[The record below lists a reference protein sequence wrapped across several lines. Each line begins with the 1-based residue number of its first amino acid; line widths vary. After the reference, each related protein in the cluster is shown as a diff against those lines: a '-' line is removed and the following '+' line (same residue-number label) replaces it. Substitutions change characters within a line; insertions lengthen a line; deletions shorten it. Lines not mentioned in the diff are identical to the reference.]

1 MFSALLAASLVFSQ
15 ADANLAFKTATGLV
29 EKHTPR
35 DSGTTRSMLAANFLL
50 DAASAAG
57 ADVRRDMFIAK
68 TPKGE
73 RRFTNLVASFKR
85 NPDASWI
92 VLVSHYD
99 TKTGVDCPGANDG
112 ASTSGLLVALAGVL
126 CTHRTQN
133 DNVMLIWT
141 DGEECMNA
149 YVEDDGLWG
158 SRHAAKSLKE
168 SGVKVKAV
176 ICLDMLGDKD
186 LHVSIPKNSSPALSK
201 IALAAAKKA
210 GVADKVSRVD
220 LLVKDDHVPFLEA
233 GFKSIDLIDFEYGSA
248 PGLND
253 YWHTAKDTVD
263 KISEE
268 SLFTAGKLVAGML
281 DILLQ

>member
-29 EKHTPR
+29 ENHTPR
-35 DSGTTRSMLAANFLL
+35 DSGTTRSMLAANYLL

-57 ADVRRDMFIAK
+57 ADVRRDMFVAK

-85 NPDASWI
+85 NPDAPWV

-126 CTHRTQN
+126 YNHRTQN

-201 IALAAAKKA
+201 IALVAAKKA

>member
-1 MFSALLAASLVFSQ
+1 
-15 ADANLAFKTATGLV
+15 
-29 EKHTPR
+29 
-35 DSGTTRSMLAANFLL
+35 
-50 DAASAAG
+50 
-57 ADVRRDMFIAK
+57 MFIAK

-85 NPDASWI
+85 NPDAPWV

-112 ASTSGLLVALAGVL
+112 ASTSGLLVALAGIL
-126 CTHRTQN
+126 CTHRAHN

-210 GVADKVSRVD
+210 GVADKVSRID

-248 PGLND
+248 SGLND
-253 YWHTAKDTVD
+253 YWHTDKDTVD
-263 KISEE
+263 KISEK
-268 SLFTAGKLVAGML
+268 SLFTAGKLVVGML
-281 DILLQ
+281 NILLQ

>member
-15 ADANLAFKTATGLV
+15 ADANLAFKTATDLV
-29 EKHTPR
+29 ENHTPR
-35 DSGTTRSMLAANFLL
+35 DSGTTRSMLAANYLL

-57 ADVRRDMFIAK
+57 ADVRRDMFVAK

-85 NPDASWI
+85 SPDAPWV

-126 CTHRTQN
+126 YNHRTQN

-210 GVADKVSRVD
+210 GVADKVSRGD

>member
-1 MFSALLAASLVFSQ
+1 MFSALLAASLVFSP
-15 ADANLAFKTATGLV
+15 ADANLAFNTATNLV

-35 DSGTTRSMLAANFLL
+35 DSGTTRSMLAANYLL

-85 NPDASWI
+85 NPDAPWV

-126 CTHRTQN
+126 CTHRPQN

-210 GVADKVSRVD
+210 GVTDKVSRVD

-268 SLFTAGKLVAGML
+268 SLFTAGKLVVGML

>member
-1 MFSALLAASLVFSQ
+1 
-15 ADANLAFKTATGLV
+15 
-29 EKHTPR
+29 
-35 DSGTTRSMLAANFLL
+35 
-50 DAASAAG
+50 
-57 ADVRRDMFIAK
+57 
-68 TPKGE
+68 
-73 RRFTNLVASFKR
+73 
-85 NPDASWI
+85 
-92 VLVSHYD
+92 
-99 TKTGVDCPGANDG
+99 
-112 ASTSGLLVALAGVL
+112 
-126 CTHRTQN
+126 
-133 DNVMLIWT
+133 MLIWT

-149 YVEDDGLWG
+149 YAEGDGLWG

-201 IALAAAKKA
+201 IALAAAKRA
-210 GVADKVSRVD
+210 GVSDKVSRID

-253 YWHTAKDTVD
+253 YWHTDRDTVD

-268 SLFTAGKLVAGML
+268 SLFTAGKLVVGML